1 MSSSSQTRSPLPRRN
16 QEDVGAL
23 VDLQE
28 RAGAGWRLDQGRRHT
43 HRLGSQWRYLG
54 AARGGAHEVH
64 AAFKVRVRGDER
76 EQRNSCGRG
85 ALDLAVLQVGVNV
98 FDEGIIWVPD
108 RETQLAE
115 GATSDVGAHRLH
127 Q

>member
-28 RAGAGWRLDQGRRHT
+28 RAGAGWRLDQ
-43 HRLGSQWRYLG
+43 WRYLG

-64 AAFKVRVRGDER
+64 AAFKVSVRGVMR
-76 EQRNSCGRG
+76 EN
-85 ALDLAVLQVGVNV
+85 
-98 FDEGIIWVPD
+98 
-108 RETQLAE
+108 RETV
-115 GATSDVGAHRLH
+115 VGEVP
-127 Q
+127 